1 LFWKN
6 NFKNLGY
13 ESDARAANYE
23 IIKLRRDYFMSPLS
37 TRWVATAILGLPSAF
52 GTRPYR
58 PLLISLIVICIFG
71 FLYFLRDPFELEDPD
86 EAGKPKAPLWTFSLL
101 YSVDTFIPFVTVS
114 NIKEWGW
121 KIADDWRWWELLE
134 QILGFFLFSA
144 AAYSLGSYIL

>member
-1 LFWKN
+1 MLLIGGSNQPGSF
-6 NFKNLGY
+6 
-13 ESDARAANYE
+13 SA
-23 IIKLRRDYFMSPLS
+23 KLRWVGGVCSWHCSPFRALFSVLNSPQNRCKS
-37 TRWVATAILGLPSAF
+37 T
-52 GTRPYR
+52 
-58 PLLISLIVICIFG
+58 
-71 FLYFLRDPFELEDPD
+71 FELEDPD

-101 YSVDTFIPFVTVS
+101 YSVDTFVPFVTVS